1 MPGGN
6 KSSVY
11 LKAAGLFKY
20 LLLLPPDI
28 KELIAY
34 IGVSNCPNFKQNR
47 SKVTVKDIFFSKA
60 VGFY

>member
-11 LKAAGLFKY
+11 LNKPGLKVYDFFV
-20 LLLLPPDI
+20 PPDI

-34 IGVSNCPNFKQNR
+34 IQEAITQTL
-47 SKVTVKDIFFSKA
+47 SKIVQK
-60 VGFY
+60 